1 MIRSFRGVTPR
12 IGENSYIDES
22 AVVIG
27 DVEMGDNCSV
37 WPLTVI
43 RADINK
49 IRIGNNTNIQD
60 GSVLHVTH
68 QGPFSPD
75 GAELHIGD
83 QVTVGHKVLLHGCRI
98 GNQCLIGMGSIVMN
112 GAKIGRNSI
121 VGAGSVITE
130 GKEFPERSLI
140 IGSPARIIRTLDDG
154 QVQKMGSAARF
165 YVANG
170 PRYTKGLKRIG

>member
-27 DVEMGDNCSV
+27 DVEMGENCSV

-49 IRIGNNTNIQD
+49 IRIGNSTNIQD

-68 QGPFSPD
+68 KGPFSPD

-98 GNQCLIGMGSIVMN
+98 GNQCLIGMGSIVTDN
-112 GAKIGRNSI
+112 AII
-121 VGAGSVITE
+121 E
-130 GKEFPERSLI
+130 ERVM
-140 IGSPARIIRTLDDG
+140 IGSGSLVPPNKVLESG
-154 QVQKMGSAARF
+154 YLYLGNPVVQKRLLSERELEF
-165 YVANG
+165 LSYVSEH
-170 PRYTKGLKRIG
+170 YVLMKESY

>member
-27 DVEMGDNCSV
+27 DVEMGENCSV

-49 IRIGNNTNIQD
+49 IRIGNSTNIQD

-68 QGPFSPD
+68 KGPFSPD

-98 GNQCLIGMGSIVMN
+98 GNQCLIGMGSIVTDN
-112 GAKIGRNSI
+112 AII
-121 VGAGSVITE
+121 E
-130 GKEFPERSLI
+130 ERVM
-140 IGSPARIIRTLDDG
+140 IGSGSLVPPNKVLESG
-154 QVQKMGSAARF
+154 YLYLGNPVVQKRLLSEREIEF
-165 YVANG
+165 LSYVSEHYVLMKE
-170 PRYTKGLKRIG
+170 PY

>member
-49 IRIGNNTNIQD
+49 IRIGNETNIQD

-68 QGPFSPD
+68 KGPFSPD

-98 GNQCLIGMGSIVMN
+98 GNQCLIGMGSIVTDNVHIEDRVM
-112 GAKIGRNSI
+112 
-121 VGAGSVITE
+121 
-130 GKEFPERSLI
+130 
-140 IGSPARIIRTLDDG
+140 IGSGSLVPPNKVLESG
-154 QVQKMGSAARF
+154 YLYLGNPVVQKRPLTEREIEFLS
-165 YVANG
+165 YVAG
-170 PRYTKGLKRIG
+170 HYVLIKESY

>member
-27 DVEMGDNCSV
+27 DVEMGENCSV

-49 IRIGNNTNIQD
+49 IRIGNSTNIQD

-68 QGPFSPD
+68 KGPFSPD

-98 GNQCLIGMGSIVMN
+98 GNQCLIGMGSIVTDN
-112 GAKIGRNSI
+112 AII
-121 VGAGSVITE
+121 E
-130 GKEFPERSLI
+130 ERVM
-140 IGSPARIIRTLDDG
+140 IGSGSLVPPNKVLESG
-154 QVQKMGSAARF
+154 YLYLGNPVVQKRLLSEREIEF
-165 YVANG
+165 LSYVSEH
-170 PRYTKGLKRIG
+170 YVLMKESY

>member
-12 IGENSYIDES
+12 IGENCYIDES

-49 IRIGNNTNIQD
+49 IRIGNETNIQD

-68 QGPFSPD
+68 KGPFSPD

-98 GNQCLIGMGSIVMN
+98 GNQCLIGMGSIVTDNVHIEDRVM
-112 GAKIGRNSI
+112 
-121 VGAGSVITE
+121 
-130 GKEFPERSLI
+130 
-140 IGSPARIIRTLDDG
+140 IGSGSLVPPNKVLESG
-154 QVQKMGSAARF
+154 YLYLGNPVVQKRPLTDREIEFLS
-165 YVANG
+165 YVAG
-170 PRYTKGLKRIG
+170 HYVLMKESY